1 MAFADLLSAL
11 ALLIGAGSLL
21 GAITW
26 NGSTLAIPTAI
37 CLVALAVTDRVLY
50 RPRNPNFQP
59 VISFHLLGQRR
70 PDA

>member
-50 RPRNPNFQP
+50 KP
-59 VISFHLLGQRR
+59 
-70 PDA
+70 